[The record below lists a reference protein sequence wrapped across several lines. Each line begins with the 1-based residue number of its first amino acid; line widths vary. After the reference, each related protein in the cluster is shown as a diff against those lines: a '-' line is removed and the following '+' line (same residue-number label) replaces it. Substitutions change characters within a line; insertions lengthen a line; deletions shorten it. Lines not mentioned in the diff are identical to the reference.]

1 MKKFTVAFMLLML
14 CYLLLANMVFAAEE
28 GYVIDEAYSAGGVEL
43 DGEWGEAEWD
53 SSLCWIE
60 WIDPYDARFG
70 YKMATMAPYFMG
82 FIIEFP
88 DSTNDAEDVWQI
100 CIDGDASD
108 GTAPDEQ
115 DNKIEIVGHETVTV
129 YVGDGQGWVEMQGA
143 DLQWNE
149 SLTTTAGRP
158 AFESDHYVVEILVDK
173 GTLGAWGA
181 NPPPHGLRV
190 AMYDASNEA
199 QGWIAWPP
207 TDPDIPDTWGRID
220 QYGATVPESLSLG
233 VVALLSSV
241 AVAIAIYS
249 VRNRKKFPK

>member
-1 MKKFTVAFMLLML
+1 MKRFAITFALLML
-14 CYLLLANMVFAAEE
+14 CCLLLANMGFAAEP
-28 GYVIDEAYSAGGVEL
+28 GYDITEVYQGVDITIDGVF
-43 DGEWGEAEWD
+43 DEAEWED
-53 SSLCWIE
+53 KWIE
-60 WIDPYDARFG
+60 WMDPYDARYAFAMDG
-70 YKMATMAPYFMG
+70 VPLQTWF
-82 FIIEFP
+82 IEFL
-88 DSTNDAEDVWQI
+88 DTTNDAEDVWQI

-129 YVGDGQGWVEMQGA
+129 YVGDGQGWVEMTTQPTV
-143 DLQWNE
+143 DWME
-149 SLTTTAGRP
+149 SLTTTSGRP
-158 AFESDHYVVEILVDK
+158 VFESDHYFVELQVSK
-173 GTLGAWGA
+173 EELGAWGA